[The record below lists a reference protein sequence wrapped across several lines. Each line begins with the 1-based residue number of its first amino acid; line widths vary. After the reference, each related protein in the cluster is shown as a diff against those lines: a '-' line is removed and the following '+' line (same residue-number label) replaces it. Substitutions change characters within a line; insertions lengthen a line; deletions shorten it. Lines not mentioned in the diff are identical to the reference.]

1 MPEIALQ
8 ERTLSEHTWP
18 QSQRLKGLLTFEG
31 ERWLSKSLSLTEA
44 GSLVL
49 LEQEVLPVVTGTT
62 GPQKQSRFSI

>member
-18 QSQRLKGLLTFEG
+18 QSQGLKGLLTSEG
-31 ERWLSKSLSLTEA
+31 ERWLCKSLSLTDA

-49 LEQEVLPVVTGTT
+49 LEQEVLLVVTGLA
-62 GPQKQSRFSI
+62 GLQKQSRFSI